1 MMSKCAGLK
10 MWATGFCG
18 QSGFEAGTVMVVVV
32 VMVVAVAVRV
42 NLRRR
47 PYFAQAT
54 RGSARLILGEREPIS

>member
-1 MMSKCAGLK
+1 MSKCAELK

-18 QSGFEAGTVMVVVV
+18 QSGFEAGTVMVV
-32 VMVVAVAVRV
+32 VVAVAVRV